1 MTTEEMAIA
10 ALKTLPISK
19 QQIVLDLIESLR
31 REAQKGQVVNQSNH
45 DENGW
50 GVGFFDRTA
59 GALAVDPLIRY
70 PQGELE
76 FREILE

>member
-10 ALKTLPISK
+10 ALKTLPMSK

-31 REAQKGQVVNQSNH
+31 REAQKGQIVDQSN

-59 GALAVDPLIRY
+59 GALAGDPLIRY